1 MLAIIGFSYRVPL
14 QGQNVSSMDVVTSVR
29 PIAEMTGKSQVS
41 YCTEAD
47 ALKVERNQTDALAP
61 ASVIVPPFGMN
72 PLLTFSWRKL
82 SCRLSLGVNQ

>member
-1 MLAIIGFSYRVPL
+1 M
-14 QGQNVSSMDVVTSVR
+14 TSLCLV
-29 PIAEMTGKSQVS
+29 AAMTGKSQVS

-47 ALKVERNQTDALAP
+47 ALRAERNQTDALAP

-82 SCRLSLGVNQ
+82 NCTLSLGVNQ